1 LIADGVAMLT
11 RSVAELTLPT
21 VDVRESFVV
30 AMAELQAEGRGSPSD
45 DSMVGREIRQFG
57 GQWHTAAGF
66 AAYVEQ
72 LRAESLEETPRPDG
86 WVPSTTWWYVDGQSY
101 LGRIALRHRLND
113 GLLEVGGHIGYDVRP
128 SARRQG
134 HATAMLL
141 GVLGEARD
149 MGIDEALL
157 TCDEDNIASRIVIER
172 AGARYEDSR
181 NGKRRYWVPA
191 AA

>member
-1 LIADGVAMLT
+1 MLT
-11 RSVAELTLPT
+11 RSVPELSLPV
-21 VDVRESFVV
+21 VDVRESFVE

-45 DSMVGREIRQFG
+45 DSMVGREIREFG
-57 GQWHTAAGF
+57 AQWHTPPGF

-86 WVPSTTWWYVDGQSY
+86 WVASTTWWYVDGSTY

-134 HATAMLL
+134 HATAMLI
-141 GVLGEARD
+141 GVLAEARD
-149 MGIDEALL
+149 MGIGEALL
-157 TCDEDNIASRIVIER
+157 TCDEGNIASRIVIER
-172 AGARYEDSR
+172 AGGRYEDSR
-181 NGKRRYWVPA
+181 SGKRRYWVPTA
-191 AA
+191 A